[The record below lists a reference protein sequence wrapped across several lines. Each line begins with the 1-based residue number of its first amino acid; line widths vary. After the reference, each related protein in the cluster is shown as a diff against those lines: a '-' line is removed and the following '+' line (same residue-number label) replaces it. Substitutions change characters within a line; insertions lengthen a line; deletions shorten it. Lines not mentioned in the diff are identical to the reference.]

1 MEEALTLRRRIT
13 EMTDEQRRALDEA
26 RRILQPFFAGESVR
40 LHLPKILSE
49 ERQARHDRIA
59 HALQLGEDPRAISR
73 REDVSLRTV
82 RHIRVTVVGRIGGKV
97 HP

>member
-1 MEEALTLRRRIT
+1 MTLRRRHT
-13 EMTDEQRRALDEA
+13 EMTEEQRLALNEA

-40 LHLPKILSE
+40 LHLPKLLSE

-59 HALQLGEDPRAISR
+59 EALLAGDDPRSISR
-73 REDVSLRTV
+73 REDVCLRTV
-82 RHIRVTVVGRIGGKV
+82 TQIRVRVIGRIGGKV